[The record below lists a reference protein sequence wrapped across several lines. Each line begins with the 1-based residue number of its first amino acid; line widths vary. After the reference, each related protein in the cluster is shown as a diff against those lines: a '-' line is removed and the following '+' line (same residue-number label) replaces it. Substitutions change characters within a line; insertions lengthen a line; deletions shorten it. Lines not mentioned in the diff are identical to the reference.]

1 MTTIPASSRP
11 RRRRSLIPWVF
22 PAAMLP
28 VLAANGA
35 LIYFALQSMPAL
47 VAEHPFE
54 DGRTYNREL
63 AAAAKQ
69 AALGWTAALQ
79 PPRTSGAATRVAFD
93 IHDRDGAPVTGLD
106 VELRLWR
113 PVGSEADLHL
123 RLAETAPGRY
133 VAPVTLPHPGQWQ
146 VDVVATRGDD
156 EFVLG
161 QRVVVP

>member
-1 MTTIPASSRP
+1 MSLAWRQWH
-11 RRRRSLIPWVF
+11 RRRSLIPLLF

-35 LIYFALQSMPAL
+35 LIYFALQSKPAL

-63 AAAAKQ
+63 AAVAKQ
-69 AALGWTAALQ
+69 AALGWTASLET
-79 PPRTSGAATRVAFD
+79 PRTSGAAARIAFD
-93 IHDRDGAPVTGLD
+93 IRDRDGAPVTGLD

-113 PVGSEADLHL
+113 PVGSEADLRLH
-123 RLAETAPGRY
+123 LAEAAPGRY

-146 VDVVATRGDD
+146 ADVVAARGDD

-161 QRVVVP
+161 QRIIVP